1 MKKLKGTA
9 GVDAHLHT
17 KEDDPRAVLQKANT
31 VLDRLRLIVKD
42 KQNAKVQLDDGHPTV
57 DLYTAS
63 AITQVYDKVNDANK
77 AKKWKR

>member
-1 MKKLKGTA
+1 MILLVST
-9 GVDAHLHT
+9 T
-17 KEDDPRAVLQKANT
+17 NT

-77 AKKWKR
+77 AQNGKDDEH